1 MKKYLLSFLLFSLLT
16 QAQCWVQISYGK
28 NFDGFRSL
36 GIQSNGSLWAW
47 GLNHK
52 GQLGDGTTT
61 NRNGQSVTTKIII
74 E

>member
-52 GQLGDGTTT
+52 GQLSDGTTT